1 MIESLSVLDQYKL
14 NFDQGGL
21 HILNVSLAIIMFG
34 VALSIKADNFK
45 VILTNPKSFILGVI
59 SQFLFLPAVT
69 FLLVMIIKPTDSV
82 ALGMILVAA
91 CPGGNISNFISS
103 LAKANIELSVSLT
116 GASTLLS
123 VFLTPINFAFWGGL
137 YVKSS
142 YLMHPIEIDFMQMFS
157 TVLLILGIPLMLGFL
172 FSKRFPKLTG
182 KIKKPIKIVSIVFF
196 GGFVVVALANNFD
209 LFLRFVHLFFLLV
222 LIHNVLAISTGYFLA
237 KAFKLPQP
245 DRKTLSI
252 ETGIQNSGLALVL
265 IFNPKIFPPE
275 LEIGGMAFIAA
286 WWGIWHII
294 SGLGLAY
301 FWSRGSEK
309 K

>member
-1 MIESLSVLDQYKL
+1 MLESLSVLDQYKL
-14 NFDQGGL
+14 NFNENGL
-21 HILNVSLAIIMFG
+21 HVLNVSLAIIMFG
-34 VALSIKADNFK
+34 IALGINVSNFK
-45 VILTNPKSFILGVI
+45 SIISNPKSFILGII
-59 SQFLFLPAVT
+59 SQFLLLPAVT
-69 FLLVMIIKPTDSV
+69 FLLVSFIKPTESV

-116 GASTLLS
+116 GVSTLLS

-137 YVKSS
+137 YVKQTQ
-142 YLMHPIEIDFMQMFS
+142 LMHPIEIDFVQMFL
-157 TVLLILGIPLMLGFL
+157 TVVLILGIPLLLGINFA
-172 FSKRFPKLTG
+172 RFFPEVTK
-182 KIKKPIKIVSIVFF
+182 KIQKPIKIISIVIF
-196 GGFVVVALANNFD
+196 GAFIIVALANNFG
-209 LFLRFVHLFFLLV
+209 LFIQFIHLFFLLV
-222 LIHNVLAISTGYFLA
+222 FFHNLIAIGTGYFLS
-237 KAFKLPQP
+237 KSFKLPLT
-245 DRKTLSI
+245 DVKTISI

-286 WWGIWHII
+286 WWGIWHIV

-301 FWSRGSEK
+301 IWQK